1 MKKYQF
7 FDTVKINTLEE
18 LKKAFKTLAFK
29 YHPDKGGDTEA
40 FKILNNEYTE
50 LFEVYKNKSTNKKEK
65 EENVN
70 TFKDIINNFINFKNI
85 TIEIVG
91 YYVWISGKGTFDTE
105 VREMLD
111 NTGFWYSGKNK
122 VFMYNGEPK
131 KRNLRTKKSKGEI
144 KEKYGCTVVK
154 TGGDNDN
161 NKPPKKLK

>member
-1 MKKYQF
+1 MKKYHF
-7 FDTVKINTLEE
+7 FDTNKINTLEE

-29 YHPDKGGDTEA
+29 HHPDKGGNTED
-40 FKILNNEYTE
+40 FKILNNEYAE
-50 LFEVYKNKSTNKKEK
+50 LFEVYKNKSTNKKEQQ
-65 EENVN
+65 ENVN

-91 YYVWISGKGTFDTE
+91 YYVWISGKGTFNPE
-105 VREMLD
+105 VRELLD
-111 NTGFWYSGKNK
+111 NMGFWYSGKNK